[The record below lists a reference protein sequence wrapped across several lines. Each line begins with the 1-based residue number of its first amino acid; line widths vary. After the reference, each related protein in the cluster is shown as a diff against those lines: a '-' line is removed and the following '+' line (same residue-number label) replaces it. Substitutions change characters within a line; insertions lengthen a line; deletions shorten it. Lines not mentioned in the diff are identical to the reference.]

1 MKKEHVNL
9 PNTREWVKCNEDSKA
24 HLWREKFVNIHG
36 GEFKRNERSWQWFN
50 QIYVNQKIFEQT
62 EKPKKVVVANQ
73 KQLYIFTDPD
83 GREIITDNLSKFCRE
98 NKLNKSTIY
107 LVMNGKRNHH
117 KHFKCRKVED

>member
-9 PNTREWVKCNEDSKA
+9 HNTRVWVKCNEDSRA
-24 HLWREKFVNIHG
+24 HLWREKFVNMYG
-36 GEFKRNERSWQWFN
+36 GEFRENGRYWQWME
-50 QIYVNQKIFEQT
+50 IEETVEVE
-62 EKPKKVVVANQ
+62 EKPEKVVVANQ

-83 GREIITDNLSKFCRE
+83 GKEVITDNLSKFCRE
-98 NKLNKSTIY
+98 NKLNKSTVY

>member
-36 GEFKRNERSWQWFN
+36 GEFKRNERSWQWLE
-50 QIYVNQKIFEQT
+50 VEEKVEVE
-62 EKPKKVVVANQ
+62 EKPEKNAPANQ

-98 NKLNKSTIY
+98 NKLNKSTVY

>member
-9 PNTREWVKCNEDSKA
+9 HNTRVWVKCNEDSRA
-24 HLWREKFVNIHG
+24 HLWREKFVNMHG
-36 GEFKRNERSWQWFN
+36 GEFKESGRYWQWME
-50 QIYVNQKIFEQT
+50 VE
-62 EKPKKVVVANQ
+62 EKPEKVVLANQ

-83 GREIITDNLSKFCRE
+83 GREVITDNLSKFCRE
-98 NKLNKSTIY
+98 NKLNKSTVY

>member
-1 MKKEHVNL
+1 MKKEFINL
-9 PNTREWVKCNEDSKA
+9 PNTREWVKCNEDSKSSM
-24 HLWREKFVNIHG
+24 WRENFVTMYG
-36 GEFKRNERSWQWFN
+36 GEFKENGRYWQWME
-50 QIYVNQKIFEQT
+50 IEETVEVE
-62 EKPKKVVVANQ
+62 EKPEKVVVANQ

-98 NKLNKSTIY
+98 NKLNKSTVY

>member
-9 PNTREWVKCNEDSKA
+9 HNTRVCVKCNEDSRA
-24 HLWREKFVNIHG
+24 PLWREKLVNKHG
-36 GEFKRNERSWQWFN
+36 GEFKKNDTHWQWME
-50 QIYVNQKIFEQT
+50 IE
-62 EKPKKVVVANQ
+62 EKPEKVVVANQ

-98 NKLNKSTIY
+98 NKLNKSTVY